1 VILTIL
7 AAVLGLAFVAFTG
20 AGGQPVFVN
29 PSEVISV
36 REPLG
41 NGHYEPGVRCVLH
54 TSDGKFI
61 AVTETCPEVRRK
73 LEYEQE

>member
-1 VILTIL
+1 ML
-7 AAVLGLAFVAFTG
+7 AFVLAFVALTG
-20 AGGQPVFVN
+20 PGGQPVFVN

-41 NGHYEPGVRCVLH
+41 GHYDPAVRCVLH
-54 TSDGKFI
+54 TSDGKYI
-61 AVTETCPEVRRK
+61 AVTETCVEVRRK